1 MTSTKCAFSSCESPS
16 SAKSNSKPF
25 QEEDVEEL
33 SLRSWVVV
41 QNLVGTPALNG
52 SLARPTRAKFFIV

>member
-1 MTSTKCAFSSCESPS
+1 M
-16 SAKSNSKPF
+16 
-25 QEEDVEEL
+25 EEL

-52 SLARPTRAKFFIV
+52 SLARPTRAKLFILLFDALVIAVLFL